1 MEDFDIFQDDD
12 FSEDAEV
19 FDDDQ
24 SSGLDD
30 GFDLDNL
37 RRQSARSG
45 SAFDD
50 MDTTAV
56 VEEDDAFDDFEAD
69 EGNDSRSGGRF
80 SLSNFTPGQRLILA
94 LLFVLDILAIF
105 FGIMVVTGRFSL

>member
-1 MEDFDIFQDDD
+1 MEDFDIFQDND

-19 FDDDQ
+19 FGDEQPASSDDD
-24 SSGLDD
+24 
-30 GFDLDNL
+30 FDMDTL

-56 VEEDDAFDDFEAD
+56 AEDNFDDFEG
-69 EGNDSRSGGRF
+69 ESDSGSGSGF
-80 SLSNFTPGQRLILA
+80 SLRNFTPGQRLILA
-94 LLFVLDILAIF
+94 VLVLLDILAIL
-105 FGIMVVTGRFSL
+105 FGVAVITGLFSL